1 MTPSNPS
8 CATRARE
15 LSKRAR
21 LSSAAL
27 AVSFFERREEND
39 GQTWSHTL
47 KDGTRKMSD
56 GNVQHRFWRVLM
68 S

>member
-8 CATRARE
+8 CARCTWE
-15 LSKRAR
+15 LSKRVR
-21 LSSAAL
+21 ISSATS

-39 GQTWSHTL
+39 GQTWSRPL

-56 GNVQHRFWRVLM
+56 GNVQHGFWRVLM